1 MNKIV
6 KQKLIISL
14 IIPAYNA
21 EKYITRCLNSCLS
34 QIYSALDIIVI
45 NDGSL
50 DSTLD
55 LINGFNDTRI
65 TVINKENEGVGK
77 ARNDGLKVA
86 TGEYVVFLDADDYL
100 PCDAV
105 SKLVGNVVGNVD
117 FIFSGYTI
125 ESIKGLVAVKPKY
138 DDALSLIDN
147 FYIDNI
153 VSSPWAKMF
162 KLSVIKKYNI
172 EFENF
177 KIMED
182 SIFNLKYLSVIDQSS
197 FVKMDE
203 SLYFYNKLSQGTTA
217 VISESKAKTIAE
229 SLKAQETIYID
240 YKKNKREAL
249 NEDIIFSRKVMLKY
263 LFLARSDY
271 YLDNRFVRINLRKLF
286 SSRIL
291 SLRTKIELI
300 AFAIH
305 KRAHQLVLLMIEK
318 SRRIF
323 NF

>member
-1 MNKIV
+1 MSSKVSI
-6 KQKLIISL
+6 

-21 EKYITRCLNSCLS
+21 EK
-34 QIYSALDIIVI
+34 DIISCIKSCIEQSYINLQIIAI
-45 NDGSL
+45 NDGSHDNTL
-50 DSTLD
+50 QQLSSVKDS
-55 LINGFNDTRI
+55 RVQ
-65 TVINKENEGVGK
+65 VIDKANQGVGA
-77 ARNDGLKVA
+77 ARNDGLEVA
-86 TGEYVVFLDADDYL
+86 NGDYVLFLDADDLL
-100 PCDAV
+100 PKNAIAEYIKV
-105 SKLVGNVVGNVD
+105 AELTQAD

-138 DDALSLIDN
+138 NDALSLIDN